1 VAARDRENAVEYPR
15 FERLVIGS
23 VALLVILTLAASSL
37 NGGVDVAELIGQL
50 AVIVIAAVAVHWGRK
65 AGTIAALSACLL
77 YLAMRLP
84 MLGAGI
90 SSASFLLVLTRFA
103 GYCLIGIVGG
113 EIFGRVKYVLPA
125 PGGSDSIDEWSGVYN
140 QRHIAVAVEQAV
152 ERHMRYHETFS
163 IIIISVAPSM
173 TAPLRPE
180 KLRSVIRTIARFLRH
195 DVRMIDDVARIH
207 DGRFVVLLPHT
218 PGAAAPLVA
227 DRLAA
232 GLCQALDAKS
242 DCITTTCLAAAKDA
256 VAIQEFLASVSPTV
270 DEPVRLADVQGV
282 QVGFDQN
289 PES

>member
-1 VAARDRENAVEYPR
+1 MEYPR

-37 NGGVDVAELIGQL
+37 TGGVDVAELIGQL

-103 GYCLIGIVGG
+103 GYCLVGIVGG
-113 EIFGRVKYVLPA
+113 EIFGRVKYVFA
-125 PGGSDSIDEWSGVYN
+125 GTADSNSIDEWSGVYN
-140 QRHIAVAVEQAV
+140 QHYIATTLQHAV
-152 ERHMRYHETFS
+152 ERHARYHETFS
-163 IIIISVAPSM
+163 VVIIALAPSV

-180 KLRSVIRTIARFLRH
+180 KVRSVVRTVANFLRH
-195 DVRMIDDVARIH
+195 DVRMIDDVARVQ

-218 PGAAAPLVA
+218 PAAAAPLVA

-232 GLCQALDAKS
+232 GLCQTLGAKS
-242 DCITTTCLAAAKDA
+242 DCVTTTCLGAAQDA
-256 VAIQEFLASVSPTV
+256 VAVQEFLTSITPTV
-270 DEPVRLADVQGV
+270 DEPVRSADVRGV